1 MAAELR
7 KKKVVLSYHICG
19 NATPI
24 IAGMV
29 ESGAQML
36 EVDQKADQLTCKTAA
51 KGRATLVGP
60 VDPSGVLAKGTPEE
74 VTDKCREAI
83 QTLGGGGGFILG
95 PGCAMPSTTPDE
107 NIDAMIEAARS
118 FHY

>member
-1 MAAELR
+1 MSKRGL
-7 KKKVVLSYHICG
+7 VVLSYHICG

-95 PGCAMPSTTPDE
+95 PGYAMPSTTPDE

>member
-1 MAAELR
+1 MAAELLR
-7 KKKVVLSYHICG
+7 KKVVLSYHICG

-24 IAGMV
+24 IEDMV

-36 EVDQKADQLTCKTAA
+36 EVDQRADQLTCKTAA

-60 VDPSGVLAKGTPEE
+60 VDPSGVLARGTPEE
-74 VTDKCREAI
+74 VTDKCREPI
-83 QTLGGGGGFILG
+83 QNLGGGGEFILG
-95 PGCAMPSTTPDE
+95 PGYAMPPTTPDE
-107 NIDAMIEAARS
+107 NIDAMIEAARR